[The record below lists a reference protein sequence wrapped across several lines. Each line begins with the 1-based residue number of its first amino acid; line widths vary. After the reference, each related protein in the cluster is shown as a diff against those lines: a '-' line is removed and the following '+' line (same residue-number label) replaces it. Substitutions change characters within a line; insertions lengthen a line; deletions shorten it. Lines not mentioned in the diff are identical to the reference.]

1 MKDMTQGKILPQ
13 LLSFS
18 IFIFI
23 GGMMQNLYLIIDSI
37 ILGRYVGEA
46 ALASVGIAT
55 PINFVVIG
63 FLLGITQGFSINM
76 AKSFGENNLAK
87 LRKNLYNGMILCII
101 IGISA
106 TIILS
111 FTNGYILKAMNTP
124 ENLYDATHNFLF
136 VLYLGC
142 TSSLFYNLFAG
153 TLRAIGNSF
162 APLIFLAISVIS
174 NVSLVYIFVALL
186 GYGVVATGFATIIS
200 QIISAVSCYLFI
212 KKKYPELNIKQEEK
226 IVDKKYINR
235 LLRQGIPMGLQF
247 SITGIGV
254 IVMQTF
260 LNGFSTNHIAG
271 FNVAIRIQN
280 ILIYIFV
287 ALGSAIATFISQNYG
302 AKKFDR
308 ITEAVK
314 LSTIISLLL
323 SVLCA
328 ILITTFGEQMTSLF
342 IKENNVELVNAVTTY
357 FNTVYIAYPLLA
369 ILILYRNALQ
379 GYGFPIFAMSAGVVE
394 LIMRVVVVIL
404 FTGTYGFVAI
414 CYADFATWVV
424 TGIFLI
430 LSYIYLIKIKKV
442 RA

>member
-37 ILGRYVGEA
+37 ILGRYVGEE

-186 GYGVVATGFATIIS
+186 F
-200 QIISAVSCYLFI
+200 
-212 KKKYPELNIKQEEK
+212 
-226 IVDKKYINR
+226 
-235 LLRQGIPMGLQF
+235 
-247 SITGIGV
+247 
-254 IVMQTF
+254 
-260 LNGFSTNHIAG
+260 
-271 FNVAIRIQN
+271 
-280 ILIYIFV
+280 
-287 ALGSAIATFISQNYG
+287 
-302 AKKFDR
+302 
-308 ITEAVK
+308 
-314 LSTIISLLL
+314 
-323 SVLCA
+323 
-328 ILITTFGEQMTSLF
+328 
-342 IKENNVELVNAVTTY
+342 
-357 FNTVYIAYPLLA
+357 LA
-369 ILILYRNALQ
+369 IY
-379 GYGFPIFAMSAGVVE
+379 S
-394 LIMRVVVVIL
+394 
-404 FTGTYGFVAI
+404 
-414 CYADFATWVV
+414 
-424 TGIFLI
+424 
-430 LSYIYLIKIKKV
+430 
-442 RA
+442 